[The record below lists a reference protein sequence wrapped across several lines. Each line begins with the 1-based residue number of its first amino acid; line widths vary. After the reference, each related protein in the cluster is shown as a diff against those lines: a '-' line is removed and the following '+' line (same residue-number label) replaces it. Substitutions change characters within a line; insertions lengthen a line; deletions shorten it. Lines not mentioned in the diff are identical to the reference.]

1 MRKRDITGVGR
12 GGELGPTRSEEVYRI
27 LSDMLDQQVGQG
39 WGPNDRVSLVEMST
53 TASVVYSRV
62 QGGAVA
68 AAAIRRH
75 GRQAKPREHGNYI
88 PALRCVLELMAP
100 DVGGT
105 HGVSVLFLSDGKP
118 SDAAPRGTCD
128 PMSKTAAMICA
139 ELDGLTARMGKHR
152 TDFYTMVRVGGDGGC
167 GWGVELWRCEG
178 VGGVEVW
185 RGWMRRMDRA
195 WCVWYG
201 PVNVIVSRSAFTA
214 VRLTR
219 TRVHVA
225 H

>member
-1 MRKRDITGVGR
+1 
-12 GGELGPTRSEEVYRI
+12 
-27 LSDMLDQQVGQG
+27 
-39 WGPNDRVSLVEMST
+39 
-53 TASVVYSRV
+53 
-62 QGGAVA
+62 
-68 AAAIRRH
+68 
-75 GRQAKPREHGNYI
+75 
-88 PALRCVLELMAP
+88 
-100 DVGGT
+100 
-105 HGVSVLFLSDGKP
+105 
-118 SDAAPRGTCD
+118 
-128 PMSKTAAMICA
+128 MSKTAAMICA

-167 GWGVELWRCEG
+167 GWGVDLWRCEG

-185 RGWMRRMDRA
+185 RGWMRRMERA